1 MADDL
6 TTPPPSYEKVD
17 LESVMVTPTAPPLY
31 PVLPLAESPLPLGV
45 WSVCVFL
52 SCVSILWEHFLF
64 VCLYIH
70 VWIYVR
76 HIVWTPDYISMIT
89 FQWITYNFVI
99 CTHLY
104 FSHCYTIIIIIA
116 ESFAIW
122 LESPQQK
129 CYFSFNFALT
139 ALPSKICT
147 SQIFPTI
154 LVTTSLNC
162 FAGNDIGDS
171 PASIVMAGFLS
182 PTLVSPT
189 PVASPSQLYK
199 SHSDY
204 NMQRVSVCT
213 PSLVHVLGLS
223 HWLIDKSGHV
233 WSLLLFV

>member
-1 MADDL
+1 M
-6 TTPPPSYEKVD
+6 
-17 LESVMVTPTAPPLY
+17 
-31 PVLPLAESPLPLGV
+31 
-45 WSVCVFL
+45 
-52 SCVSILWEHFLF
+52 
-64 VCLYIH
+64 
-70 VWIYVR
+70 
-76 HIVWTPDYISMIT
+76 
-89 FQWITYNFVI
+89 
-99 CTHLY
+99 HLY
-104 FSHCYTIIIIIA
+104 FSHCYVIIA

-122 LESPQQK
+122 LESPHR
-129 CYFSFNFALT
+129 NVIPVLILHFALT

-154 LVTTSLNC
+154 IVILVTTSLNC
-162 FAGNDIGDS
+162 VAGNDIGDS

-223 HWLIDKSGHV
+223 HWLIDKSEHV
-233 WSLLLFV
+233 ILTAVCVALLTVCGVIL